1 MRIVVAGTRGF
12 PGVQGGVET
21 HCERLYPRIA
31 ASGHEV
37 IVMRRKPY
45 IYDDA
50 QRGTRWPGIRF
61 IDISSPRSKAVEAFV
76 HTLCAV
82 VRARFLNPDIIH
94 IHAVGPSLF
103 VPLAR
108 LLGMRVVATNHG
120 ADYER
125 EKWGRFAKFAL
136 RLGERLQCGFSN
148 EVISISPAIVSNLSK
163 RYGRQS
169 TLIFNG
175 VDSPLLPRSGDY
187 LHSLGVEPGKYIFA
201 LGRFVREKNFHML
214 AESFANLAPAGYK
227 LVIAGAPDHH
237 DAYSEFLLDRASE
250 LGVVLPGFVKGEPLA
265 ELFANAAL
273 FVMPSSHEG
282 LPIAL
287 LEAMSYGLDVLV
299 SDIEACRLKPL
310 SEDDFFSLGREGD
323 LERGLRRKLIS
334 PRRRTYDLRP
344 YNWDEI
350 AGLTIDIYR
359 KAAK

>member
-1 MRIVVAGTRGF
+1 MRIAVVGTRGF

-31 ASGHEV
+31 AAGNEV
-37 IVMRRKPY
+37 VVMRRKPY
-45 IYDDA
+45 IRTQLSRTSIY
-50 QRGTRWPGIRF
+50 PGIRF
-61 IDISSPRSKAVEAFV
+61 VDMASPRSKAVEAFV
-76 HTLCAV
+76 HTFCAV
-82 VRARFLNPDIIH
+82 VRARFLNPDVVH

-125 EKWGRFAKFAL
+125 AKWGRFAKWAL
-136 RLGERLQCGFSN
+136 RLGERLQCAFSN
-148 EVISISPAIVSNLSK
+148 EVISISPAISSTLRS
-163 RYGRQS
+163 RYGRKS

-175 VDSPLLPRSGDY
+175 VDSPRAPRSSDY
-187 LHSLGVEPGKYIFA
+187 LRSLGVEPGKYVFA
-201 LGRFVREKNFHML
+201 LGRFVKEKNFHLL
-214 AESFANLAPAGYK
+214 AEAFAGLSPEGYR

-237 DAYSEFLLDRASE
+237 DAYSERLLDRASE

-299 SDIEACRLKPL
+299 SDIEACRLDSL
-310 SEDDFFSLGREGD
+310 SPDDFFSLD
-323 LERGLRRKLIS
+323 DERGLENALRRKLAD
-334 PRRRTYDLRP
+334 PGRRVYDLSP
-344 YNWDEI
+344 YDWDEI
-350 AGLTIDIYR
+350 ARLTINVYN
-359 KAAK
+359 KAVK